1 MPRVK
6 EKKIPPGLCKGKNM
20 QSLYTCNTCTSP
32 AVVLVHKAYTCY
44 ECWSEVEA
52 SLPPVLILDKP
63 MKETEQ

>member
-1 MPRVK
+1 
-6 EKKIPPGLCKGKNM
+6 M
-20 QSLYTCNTCTSP
+20 QSLYTCNTCTRP

>member
-20 QSLYTCNTCTSP
+20 QSLYKCNTCTRP

-44 ECWSEVEA
+44 QCWAKVEA
-52 SLPPVLILDKP
+52 SPPPVLILNKP
-63 MKETEQ
+63 VKETEQ